1 MVVTMPF
8 FETYLVCVLGIIV
21 SIILPIL
28 RKSLSQIS
36 NVGEKGG
43 AEIFLSRVWRVAR
56 PYVVIGCFSLV
67 AGLLIVAF
75 AGDFLKD
82 WKTAL
87 LAGYAWDSTLQKVT
101 RG

>member
-1 MVVTMPF
+1 MTF
-8 FETYLVCVLGIIV
+8 LETYLVCALGIVI

-28 RKSLSQIS
+28 RKSLPQVSDG
-36 NVGEKGG
+36 GERGG
-43 AEIFLSRVWRVAR
+43 EIFLARVWRVAR
-56 PYVVIGCFSLV
+56 PYVVIGIFSLV

-75 AGDFLKD
+75 AGDLLKD